1 SLLAGISLW
10 LYLRHRR
17 SLSLRERFG
26 PEYDRVVRQE
36 GNVRRGE
43 GVLEFREKKR
53 EKLQIR
59 PLSDSARNDYANR
72 WNNVQ
77 AQFVDDPEGSV
88 AKADSLVSEVMEARG
103 YPVADFDERVEI
115 ISVVHPVVVEN
126 YRAAHTIASSRA
138 QREADGGSSTPVRS
152 ERHSDLH
159 AEPRAGAAAADSTPL
174 FPDDQLKDLQARWD
188 DIQTGFVDE
197 PRSAVEHADSLV
209 ASTMQQLAEAF

>member
-1 SLLAGISLW
+1 MKSQFLQVQPSLACTESDLRVRTPRKDVIMDQPSAIVFVAIAVALLAGISLW

-59 PLSDSARNDYANR
+59 PLSASARNDYANR

-115 ISVVHPVVVEN
+115 ISVDHPVVVEN
-126 YRAAHTIASSRA
+126 YRAAHTIATNRA
-138 QREADGGSSTPVRS
+138 RGQATTESLRKAMVHYRALFDDLLRDNLP
-152 ERHSDLH
+152 ERKEMH
-159 AEPRAGAAAADSTPL
+159 A
-174 FPDDQLKDLQARWD
+174 
-188 DIQTGFVDE
+188 
-197 PRSAVEHADSLV
+197 
-209 ASTMQQLAEAF
+209 

>member
-1 SLLAGISLW
+1 MDQPTAIVFVAIAIALLAGISLW

-53 EKLQIR
+53 EKLKIL
-59 PLSDSARNDYANR
+59 PLSASARNDYANR

-77 AQFVDDPEGSV
+77 AQFVDDPEDSV

-103 YPVADFDERVEI
+103 YPLADFDERAEI
-115 ISVVHPVVVEN
+115 ISVDHPVVVEN
-126 YRAAHTIASSRA
+126 YRAAHLIAISRA
-138 QREADGGSSTPVRS
+138 RGQATTESLRKAMVHYRALFDDLLRDTLP
-152 ERHSDLH
+152 ERK
-159 AEPRAGAAAADSTPL
+159 EIRA
-174 FPDDQLKDLQARWD
+174 
-188 DIQTGFVDE
+188 
-197 PRSAVEHADSLV
+197 
-209 ASTMQQLAEAF
+209 

>member
-1 SLLAGISLW
+1 MDQPTAIVFVAIAVALLGGISLW
-10 LYLRHRR
+10 LYFRHRR

-53 EKLQIR
+53 EKLQIQT
-59 PLSDSARNDYANR
+59 LSASARNDYANR

-115 ISVVHPVVVEN
+115 ISVDHPVVVEN
-126 YRAAHTIASSRA
+126 YRAAHTIATSRA
-138 QREADGGSSTPVRS
+138 RGQATTESLRKAMVHYRALFDDLLRDNLP
-152 ERHSDLH
+152 ERKEMH
-159 AEPRAGAAAADSTPL
+159 A
-174 FPDDQLKDLQARWD
+174 
-188 DIQTGFVDE
+188 
-197 PRSAVEHADSLV
+197 
-209 ASTMQQLAEAF
+209 